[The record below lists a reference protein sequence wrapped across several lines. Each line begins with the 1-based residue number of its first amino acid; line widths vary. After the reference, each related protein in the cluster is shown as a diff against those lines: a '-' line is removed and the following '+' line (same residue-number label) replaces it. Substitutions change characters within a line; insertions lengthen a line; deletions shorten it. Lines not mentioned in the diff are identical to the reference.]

1 MNETEREMGR
11 ETESLPTVMSS
22 LEDRKRK
29 GQNFTILKF
38 YCSLLFG
45 KAGSYWLTVLPV
57 PGVLEVLDLQERGSR
72 RQGNHKGTSHL

>member
-29 GQNFTILKF
+29 GQNFTVLKF
-38 YCSLLFG
+38 YYSLLFG

-57 PGVLEVLDLQERGSR
+57 PGVLEVLDL
-72 RQGNHKGTSHL
+72 